1 MYHKALRLSSS
12 ARQVRGTPATT
23 HGPRARFV
31 VPLLTSTW
39 QTTNNQESTVGEMVN
54 LMQLD
59 ASRVEMAAL
68 QGHILWDGA
77 YQILMFIGL
86 LM

>member
-1 MYHKALRLSSS
+1 M
-12 ARQVRGTPATT
+12 
-23 HGPRARFV
+23 
-31 VPLLTSTW
+31 
-39 QTTNNQESTVGEMVN
+39 GEMVN